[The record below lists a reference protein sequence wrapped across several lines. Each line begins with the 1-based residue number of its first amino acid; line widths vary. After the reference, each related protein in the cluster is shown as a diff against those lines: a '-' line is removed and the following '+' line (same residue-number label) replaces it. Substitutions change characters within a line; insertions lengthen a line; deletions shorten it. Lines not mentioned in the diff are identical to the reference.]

1 MSALPPIADIRQR
14 IEHVCFVPKAD
25 INAPI
30 GMHGVSLPIT
40 GPPLTSPSGLSQDVR
55 YRSLADIGE
64 RIRDVRFTLNSSI
77 GVDVCEVPLADS
89 RGSDEGEQIPPN
101 RQR

>member
-1 MSALPPIADIRQR
+1 MSALPPKADMLSISAD
-14 IEHVCFVPKAD
+14 VCFVPKAD

-30 GMHGVSLPIT
+30 GTHGVSLPIT

-55 YRSLADIGE
+55 YRSLAHIGE

-89 RGSDEGEQIPPN
+89 PGSDEGEQIPPN